1 MSGQADV
8 LAGRY
13 RIAAPLPPIGGV
25 PRDLA
30 VDTVTDAQV
39 EVARFARTGD
49 VPAAFGELAARY
61 QTARHPCLAP
71 VLAWTE
77 PGADPELDAIV
88 VEQHTEG
95 ARLGAGVTLPRR
107 QALLVAADVADAIA
121 ALHAARLMHGAVG
134 SEAIVL
140 DASGRAILGG
150 AGAKT
155 LQAAALGGAVA
166 DAEPA
171 DDLRQLGRLL
181 YTQVC
186 GRAPATPATPPV
198 EIVPDVEPALNGL
211 ILSLLSD
218 DESRP
223 PPPAAAVSLRLRDLA
238 GEPVDHR
245 HALVLASP
253 PARAR
258 TARPART
265 AGDFAIATAL
275 AVIALLGVGAA
286 FALTREDDASG
297 TTTVTVASATQA
309 AIAPTG
315 AATFTDAGSVSTPDT
330 VPIVPTLPASVVTET
345 VPGEGSTVF
354 QTTTTFEPFQGTTI
368 TTTATSTVTVPGV
381 TTTPVTVP
389 VTVTVPPG

>member
-1 MSGQADV
+1 VSGQPDV

-39 EVARFARTGD
+39 EVARFARTGE
-49 VPAAFGELAARY
+49 VPPAFGELAARY
-61 QTARHPCLAP
+61 QAARHPCLAP

-95 ARLGAGVTLPRR
+95 ARLGAGVTPPRR
-107 QALLVAADVADAIA
+107 QALLVAADVADAIT
-121 ALHAARLMHGAVG
+121 ALHALSLMHGAIG

-140 DASGRAILGG
+140 DTSGRAIVGG

-166 DAEPA
+166 DAA
-171 DDLRQLGRLL
+171 HSDDLRQLGRLL

-198 EIVPDVEPALNGL
+198 EIVPDIEPALNGL

-223 PPPAAAVSLRLRDLA
+223 PPPASAVSMRLRDLA
-238 GEPVDHR
+238 GEPVDTR
-245 HALVLASP
+245 HAIVLAQP
-253 PARAR
+253 VA
-258 TARPART
+258 TVARPSRT
-265 AGDFAIATAL
+265 VGDFAIATGL

-286 FALTREDDASG
+286 FALTRDDDDNGA
-297 TTTVTVASATQA
+297 TTVTVATAVAPGPVPTTGSATE
-309 AIAPTG
+309 P
-315 AATFTDAGSVSTPDT
+315 GSVSTPAT
-330 VPIVPTLPASVVTET
+330 VPIVPTLPDTVATET
-345 VPGEGSTVF
+345 TTLPGATSTQFETVTTSEPFPGTTVF
-354 QTTTTFEPFQGTTI
+354 TAAEQTVTFSQA
-368 TTTATSTVTVPGV
+368 TTATVTVPVSV
-381 TTTPVTVP
+381 TI
-389 VTVTVPPG
+389 PPG